1 MIKRLA
7 WVTAGEARGRD
18 PDEPLVLAL
27 LAAAGVA
34 VSVVDWDDDAVEWQT
49 FDRAVIRSPWDYQD
63 RAEDFLRWMTRVE
76 HLTDLRNPVAP
87 MRWSLDKRYLRELSG
102 AGVPVIPTDVIEPG
116 GAPRFPDVAWVVKPS
131 VGAGS
136 RDVVEYRPG
145 QEEQAAVH
153 VAGLHRRGVA
163 ALVQPLLESVARDG
177 EWPMVFFGGRFS
189 HTASKRVS
197 LPDPS
202 RTGELFATESNQP
215 CVATPDQI
223 AVAEQVMAYVH
234 SRFGV
239 LTYARVDLVRNDDGD
254 YLVLEVELV
263 EPSLFLPEGGPDSV
277 RRCAEALL
285 A

>member
-1 MIKRLA
+1 MIERLA

-27 LAAAGVA
+27 LTAAGVA
-34 VSVVDWDDDAVEWQT
+34 VSVVDWDDDAVEWQG

-87 MRWSLDKRYLRELSG
+87 MRWSLDKRYLRELSE
-102 AGVPVIPTDVIEPG
+102 AGIPVIPTDVIGPDSVL
-116 GAPRFPDVAWVVKPS
+116 RCPDVAWVVKPS

-136 RDVVEYRPG
+136 RDVVAYRPG

-197 LPDPS
+197 LPDP
-202 RTGELFATESNQP
+202 RRPGGLFAMESNEP
-215 CVATPDQI
+215 CRATPDQI

-234 SRFGV
+234 RLFGA
-239 LTYARVDLVRNDDGD
+239 LTYARVDLVRNDVGG

-285 A
+285 G